1 MIPAL
6 EFIRAIPGMAV
17 ERISEWARENLK
29 LPGSALSRSYDP
41 DVTPWNIEPLDS
53 TELPERRKTIY
64 VKPVQGGGSTIGEA
78 LNCYWLATKSTGDV
92 QYNWQ
97 NDEQSDARWD
107 KRVERI
113 IQSCPAVMNRLGCE
127 LNQVGDLLVPTDRKK
142 WKRGQALFP
151 HCNFTMQGILTNR
164 NVASDSIKFQ
174 VNEECHDEEGWI
186 PGRLEQAFSRTTAY
200 WDHSI
205 VCISNA
211 GRKGSE
217 LEQKFLDGTQQ
228 HWMVKCPGCGL
239 FHEMHTEWDEKQ
251 PQLGGLRYD
260 GDACRKQDGGYDY
273 AKMQGTVRFQMPCG
287 KTIHDL
293 DRATRRQMSLGG
305 KYGAPKN
312 TGAATS
318 IASYTLEAV
327 AIDYISW
334 LDLIMQK
341 HAALR
346 ALKYGNIKPWLK
358 YKKERECI
366 FVDEEDRPFY
376 QSVILSDR
384 KKDRTGLKDRTARLA
399 QLDRQ
404 QGSLAKGEL
413 PHWWMTIFDV
423 KWDGTRLHVLL
434 VFEGKMLTDED
445 AVETLKRHEVPPSAV
460 VVDSGDDTRHVY
472 AFCLR
477 HGYNAIKGADNEFSH
492 PDGTKKIFSVE
503 KPLHAL
509 INAPNTR
516 ANPNEEPMFWHY
528 SKFGIRDR
536 WNWMRKQ
543 GNEVV
548 TWETPGDVSKD
559 YVLHMAAEEL
569 VEKRNKDGELR
580 NEWIQRKDRND
591 LFVCTCYAA
600 MQIEMCGWLEV

>member
-1 MIPAL
+1 MNIAL
-6 EFIRAIPGMAV
+6 EFIRAIPSAAV
-17 ERISEWARENLK
+17 RSISEWGKQFVNL
-29 LPGSALSRSYDP
+29 PSSAMSRTFDP
-41 DVTPWNIEPLDS
+41 DLTPWNKEPLDS
-53 TELPERRKTIY
+53 TDLLERRKTVFI
-64 VKPVQGGGSTIGEA
+64 KPIQGGGSVIGEV
-78 LNCYWLATKSTGDV
+78 LLCYWLATKSSGDV

-97 NDEQSDARWD
+97 NDEQADARWD

-113 IQSCPAVMNRLGCE
+113 LKGCQPVE
-127 LNQVGDLLVPTDRKK
+127 SRWPKERNKTI
-142 WKRGQALFP
+142 RGQVLFP
-151 HCNFTMQGILTNR
+151 HCNFTMQGVLTNR
-164 NVASDSIKFQ
+164 NVASDSIKYQ
-174 VNEECHDEEGWI
+174 INEECHDEEGWL
-186 PGRLEQAFSRTTAY
+186 PGRLEQAFGRTTAH

-205 VCISNA
+205 VVISNA
-211 GRKGSE
+211 GRKDSE
-217 LEQKFLDGTQQ
+217 LHQKFEDGTQQ
-228 HWMVKCPGCGL
+228 QWQVKCPGCGL
-239 FHEMHTEWDEKQ
+239 FHEMHTEWDEKR
-251 PQLGGLRYD
+251 PDLGGLRYD
-260 GDACRKQDGGYDY
+260 ADDARLDGGRYDY
-273 AKMQGTVRFQMPCG
+273 QKIQPTVRYQMPCG
-287 KTIHDL
+287 YTVHDL

-305 KYGAPKN
+305 CYSEPKNLGAPD
-312 TGAATS
+312 S

-384 KKDRTGLKDRTARLA
+384 KKDRAGLKDRTARLA

-413 PHWWMTIFDV
+413 PHWWQTIFDV
-423 KWDGTRLHVLL
+423 KWDGARLHVLL

-569 VEKRNKDGELR
+569 VEKRNKDGEIR